1 MSSDKG
7 HGQQHHHDGD
17 DHDHHH
23 HHHRDHEPDGALD
36 ALRHDHVFLGAN
48 HAANERR
55 TWSVIILC
63 TAMMIVEVVGGLM
76 FHSMALLADGIHMA
90 THAGAML
97 IAAAAYFYSR
107 RHLNDPRFSF
117 GTGKIGDLAAFAS
130 GVILASTAMVVGVES
145 IERLL
150 NPQTIAF
157 DQAIPVAVLG
167 LIVNLASAWL
177 LRDSH
182 HHHGHEHGHDHGH
195 AHAQDDHD
203 HDHHDDHD
211 HDDHHHHHD
220 HNLRAAYLHVI
231 ADAAVSILAIVGLLA
246 GRELGWVWMD
256 PAMGLVGALVIGR
269 WSIGLL
275 KVTGA
280 VLLDMNPGEVL
291 ARTIRRRIETDGDRI
306 ADLHVWRI
314 GPGHNAASLVICSGA
329 GLAPSAYR
337 ARLAGIATLSH
348 LTIEVEPRA

>member
-1 MSSDKG
+1 MSKNKPQG
-7 HGQQHHHDGD
+7 RGHHHDDDGH

-23 HHHRDHEPDGALD
+23 HHHGHDAVLD

-48 HAANERR
+48 HTSNERR
-55 TWSVIILC
+55 TWAVIILC
-63 TAMMIVEVVGGLM
+63 TAMMIIEIVGGLV

-107 RHLNDPRFSF
+107 RHLTDPRFSF

-130 GVILASTAMVVGVES
+130 GVILASTAVVVATQS
-145 IERLL
+145 IDRLL
-150 NPQTIAF
+150 NPETIAF

-167 LIVNLASAWL
+167 LAVNLASAWL
-177 LRDSH
+177 LRDDH
-182 HHHGHEHGHDHGH
+182 HHHDHGHDH
-195 AHAQDDHD
+195 AHDDHD
-203 HDHHDDHD
+203 DHHHD
-211 HDDHHHHHD
+211 HDDHQHHHD

-231 ADAAVSILAIVGLLA
+231 ADAAVSILAIIGLVA
-246 GRELGWVWMD
+246 GRQLGWVWMD
-256 PAMGLVGALVIGR
+256 PAMGLVGAVVIAR
-269 WSIGLL
+269 WSVGLL
-275 KVTGA
+275 RVTGA

-306 ADLHVWRI
+306 ADLHVWRV
-314 GPGHNAASLVICSGA
+314 GPGHNAASLVICSAA
-329 GLAPSAYR
+329 GLAPSVYR
-337 ARLAGIATLSH
+337 ARLAGIETLSH

>member
-1 MSSDKG
+1 MSSDKAPG
-7 HGQQHHHDGD
+7 HGHHRHDD
-17 DHDHHH
+17 DHHQAHD
-23 HHHRDHEPDGALD
+23 AVLD

-48 HAANERR
+48 HTANERR
-55 TWSVIILC
+55 TWAVIILC
-63 TAMMIVEVVGGLM
+63 AAMMIVEVVGGVV

-107 RHLNDPRFSF
+107 RFSSDPRFSF

-130 GVILASTAMVVGVES
+130 GVILASTAVVVAVES
-145 IERLL
+145 IQRLL
-150 NPQTIAF
+150 DPEVIAF

-167 LIVNLASAWL
+167 LAVNIASAWL
-177 LRDSH
+177 LRDDH
-182 HHHGHEHGHDHGH
+182 QHHGHDHGPAP
-195 AHAQDDHD
+195 AHTHGDHD
-203 HDHHDDHD
+203 GDHHD

-220 HNLRAAYLHVI
+220 HNLRAAYMHVI
-231 ADAAVSILAIVGLLA
+231 ADAAVSILAIIGLLA

-256 PAMGLVGALVIGR
+256 PAMGLVGAVMIAR
-269 WSIGLL
+269 WSVGLL

-306 ADLHVWRI
+306 ADLHVWRV
-314 GPGHNAASLVICSGA
+314 GPGHNAASLVICSAA
-329 GLAPSAYR
+329 GLPPSVYR
-337 ARLAGIATLSH
+337 TRLAGIETLSH
-348 LTIEVEPRA
+348 LTIEVEPRNAR

>member
-1 MSSDKG
+1 MSSDKAHGRG
-7 HGQQHHHDGD
+7 HHHHDDG
-17 DHDHHH
+17 HHH
-23 HHHRDHEPDGALD
+23 DEHRHHAHDAVLD

-48 HAANERR
+48 HTANERR
-55 TWSVIILC
+55 TWAVILLC
-63 TAMMIVEVVGGLM
+63 TAMMIVEIVGGVV

-107 RHLNDPRFSF
+107 RFSNDPRFSF

-130 GVILASTAMVVGVES
+130 GVILASTAVLVGVES

-167 LIVNLASAWL
+167 LAVNLASAWL
-177 LRDSH
+177 LRDDH
-182 HHHGHEHGHDHGH
+182 QHHGHDHAH
-195 AHAQDDHD
+195 AHGDHA
-203 HDHHDDHD
+203 DHHHD
-211 HDDHHHHHD
+211 HDDHDDHQHHHD
-220 HNLRAAYLHVI
+220 HNLRAAYMHVI

-256 PAMGLVGALVIGR
+256 PLMGLVGAIVIAR
-269 WSIGLL
+269 WSVGLL

-280 VLLDMNPGEVL
+280 VLLDMNPGEAL
-291 ARTIRRRIETDGDRI
+291 AKTIRRRIETGGDRI

-314 GPGHNAASLVICSGA
+314 GPGHNAAALVICSAA
-329 GLAPSAYR
+329 GLAPSVYR
-337 ARLAGIATLSH
+337 ARLAGIDTLSH
-348 LTIEVEPRA
+348 LTIEVEPRAEGG